1 MFSIPATHPVGATF
15 PEALFFGSTLLRQP
29 SSPATLFRRPIY
41 WSCLTPVTST
51 QRVVNFDNTSSSR
64 VSLQSSPRRVVNSD
78 DPSSDRVS
86 LRSHQLHRGTPRK
99 PLTMAEFSFA
109 ANIQQ
114 PQIYPSD
121 RIKYMCNKLGAFYL
135 NGSSLR
141 GSVKD

>member
-1 MFSIPATHPVGATF
+1 MGATF

-64 VSLQSSPRRVVNSD
+64 VSLRSSPRRVVNLD

-86 LRSHQLHRGTPRK
+86 LQSHQLHRETPRK

-109 ANIQQ
+109 ANIQQLFQQ